1 MYLSFVDPP
10 RFDPEEL
17 NKFSVPIVIKKGQKA
32 TFKIP
37 FVGRDPMKIQWYHE
51 GEELS
56 DDTNIKIEHGEGYS
70 QLTLNKLQRKD
81 TGEIKFKLKN
91 EFGTVEAF
99 AKIVVIGTFI
109 LSGSKQEL
117 LFDLV

>member
-1 MYLSFVDPP
+1 
-10 RFDPEEL
+10 
-17 NKFSVPIVIKKGQKA
+17 
-32 TFKIP
+32 
-37 FVGRDPMKIQWYHE
+37 MKIQWYHD

-99 AKIVVIGTFI
+99 AKIIVTGTFI
-109 LSGSKQEL
+109 FSGSKQEL